1 MSNLFNPIVNQRVT
15 FLGHLLT
22 TGSKL
27 KVLHTGPGSA
37 MPVVSIKMPSKACNV
52 GNVGNVGNVDVYGL

>member
-1 MSNLFNPIVNQRVT
+1 M
-15 FLGHLLT
+15 GHLLT